1 MTSTPRRTMR
11 RHCWGRLLLVCAAVV
26 NQSPAAAVFSIDRG
40 CAMDERE
47 PVDDVRLLLRHR
59 GLLFAILSYE
69 NRAVYGGFGLAM
81 AMVLIWSAVGDG
93 ATQGG
98 AALTVGMALAGMA
111 IGASVVCTA
120 AEAGPRS
127 WPPQQA
133 MPSHRRPRRRG
144 AAWCGCGRARLP
156 TSARPSTST
165 HIPPLSILW
174 HSGSMPPS
182 PSQRAGGRLGGFAAC

>member
-26 NQSPAAAVFSIDRG
+26 NQSPATAVFSIDRA

-47 PVDDVRLLLRHR
+47 PVADDVRLLLRHR
-59 GLLFAILSYE
+59 GLLFTILSYE

-93 ATQGG
+93 AMHGG

-120 AEAGPRS
+120 AEARPRS
-127 WPPQQA
+127 
-133 MPSHRRPRRRG
+133 
-144 AAWCGCGRARLP
+144 
-156 TSARPSTST
+156 
-165 HIPPLSILW
+165 
-174 HSGSMPPS
+174 
-182 PSQRAGGRLGGFAAC
+182 